1 MCKPESKLNNQL
13 EKRNIT
19 HDTRNQPT
27 YPCPIPRTERDK
39 GSFVIHNLLQL
50 IQR

>member
-27 YPCPIPRTERDK
+27 YHCPIPRTERDK